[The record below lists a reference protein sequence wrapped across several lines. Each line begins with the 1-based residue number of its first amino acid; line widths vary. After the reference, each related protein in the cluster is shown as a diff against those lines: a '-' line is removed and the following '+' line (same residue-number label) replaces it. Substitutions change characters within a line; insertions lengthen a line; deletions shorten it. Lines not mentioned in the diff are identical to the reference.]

1 LPRFRFE
8 QVYNGH
14 EKTMAPPIDFY
25 FDFSSPYGFLASQR
39 IEALAAKHGR
49 VADWHPILLGAVFK
63 QTGMVPLTD
72 VPLKGEYSK
81 RDFERSARFHGI
93 AGFRQPSRFPISTQA
108 PARIVLWLKGQNP
121 ALAVPAAKA
130 LYGAYFVDDV
140 DISSPDTAVSVAAG
154 VGVDANAARTAINDP
169 AIKDALKREVDEAIA
184 RGVFG
189 SPFVFVDGEPF
200 WGLDRFD
207 QIDKWLATGGF

>member
-1 LPRFRFE
+1 
-8 QVYNGH
+8 
-14 EKTMAPPIDFY
+14 MPIPIEFY
-25 FDFSSPYGFLASQR
+25 FDFSSPYGYLAAQR

-49 VADWHPILLGAVFK
+49 TVNWRPILLGAMFK
-63 QTGMVPLTD
+63 ETGMAPLTE

-81 RDFERSARFHGI
+81 RDFDRSARFHGI
-93 AGFRQPSRFPISTQA
+93 AGFRRPSRFPIPTQA
-108 PARIVLWLKGQNP
+108 AARIVLWLKGHDAPLQ
-121 ALAVPAAKA
+121 VPVIKA
-130 LYGAYFVDDV
+130 LFRAYFVDDV
-140 DISSPDTAVSVAAG
+140 DISSPDTAVAIAARE
-154 VGVDANAARTAINDP
+154 GVDAIAARTAIDDP
-169 AIKDALKREVDEAIA
+169 AIKDALKREVDAAIA